1 MAEKTI
7 HIPYGK
13 GEATLTL
20 PQERIGSILVPQHH
34 AALSIDNAVT
44 ASLRHPIASPPLR
57 EMVKKGASVVIV
69 TADITRAWNHSRDF
83 MRPLINELNDAGI
96 PDEDISIV
104 FAQGTHR
111 AQTPDEDIAVVGEE
125 VARRIRLYQHDCHDR
140 ENLVLV
146 GTTSYGTP
154 VELNRRVVEAD
165 FVIVTGGIMPHLFA
179 GFGGGRK
186 MILPGVASW
195 ETIQKNHA
203 LALSDTL
210 GEGINPLTEGRSL
223 THNPVHQDMLEGM
236 EFCRPDFL
244 LHSLI
249 NERGEVCGFVS
260 GDPYEAWLEGTQEV
274 LSNDAVSFSQKA
286 DLTIVGAGGYPKDL
300 SLYQGCKCY
309 EPARDVTKKGG
320 IIIALIESPD
330 IKEPQIFWDSFRY
343 DSRLS
348 MEKALRQHFTIPF
361 FVAYFLCTLTEDYTL
376 YLVTKQENF
385 EAVRRIHQIP
395 TRTLEEAYEKAKAQL
410 LAEGKTDF
418 TVNVIPNCG
427 MVIPLER

>member
-1 MAEKTI
+1 
-7 HIPYGK
+7 
-13 GEATLTL
+13 
-20 PQERIGSILVPQHH
+20 
-34 AALSIDNAVT
+34 
-44 ASLRHPIASPPLR
+44 
-57 EMVKKGASVVIV
+57 
-69 TADITRAWNHSRDF
+69 
-83 MRPLINELNDAGI
+83 MRPLINELNEAGI

-146 GTTSYGTP
+146 GITSHGTP

-165 FVIVTGGIMPHLFA
+165 FVIVAGGIMPHLFA

-186 MILPGVASW
+186 MILPGVVSW

-203 LALSDTL
+203 LALSDTP

-274 LSNDAVSFSQKA
+274 LSNDAVSFTQKQ
-286 DLTIVGAGGYPKDL
+286 T
-300 SLYQGCKCY
+300 
-309 EPARDVTKKGG
+309 
-320 IIIALIESPD
+320 
-330 IKEPQIFWDSFRY
+330 
-343 DSRLS
+343 
-348 MEKALRQHFTIPF
+348 
-361 FVAYFLCTLTEDYTL
+361 
-376 YLVTKQENF
+376 
-385 EAVRRIHQIP
+385 
-395 TRTLEEAYEKAKAQL
+395 
-410 LAEGKTDF
+410 
-418 TVNVIPNCG
+418 
-427 MVIPLER
+427 